1 MYDPSR
7 AYQYLP
13 VRKSLTTF
21 AVLTII
27 LILLTT
33 TNAVMCTL
41 NFSQGLRPY
50 IGSRKV
56 DSEEEKPTMMEM
68 PNMPQ
73 QQKYGAPIPSRM
85 TIE

>member
-1 MYDPSR
+1 MYEPSR
-7 AYQYLP
+7 AYQFLP

-21 AVLTII
+21 AILTII

-33 TNAVMCTL
+33 TNALMCIL
-41 NFSQGLRPY
+41 NFAQGLRPF
-50 IGSRKV
+50 IASTKV
-56 DSEEEKPTMMEM
+56 ENEEEKPTMMEM
-68 PNMPQ
+68 PDLPQ